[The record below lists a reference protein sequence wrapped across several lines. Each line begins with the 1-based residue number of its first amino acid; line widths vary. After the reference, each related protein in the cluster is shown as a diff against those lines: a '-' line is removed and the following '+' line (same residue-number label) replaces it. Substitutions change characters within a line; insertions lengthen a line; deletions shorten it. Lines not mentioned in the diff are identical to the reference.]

1 MKIGIIGSSGFIG
14 NNLYLFLKEKTNH
27 KIIKFSSYSKFKQKW
42 SNKVLNEIKKKK
54 PEIII
59 NCSANQNLFSN
70 KENLINLINTNISSN
85 ILFLDQAIKNK
96 NFKSYISFGTKWEL
110 GDTRINRPLNFY
122 AATKNANESFYRFYA
137 NKKSSIISLKV
148 FDTYGQNDN
157 RKKFLNDLLKSYKK
171 NSVLNITA
179 GKQYLDYVHINDLCL
194 LIVKIIKDIK
204 SKKLS
209 GFKSYTVSSRK
220 PIRLINLI
228 KILNKRLIKK
238 LNIKIGKRKYR
249 MNESLNLTNKIFN
262 YPGWRA
268 SHNLIIELQKLFDK
282 KVK

>member
-1 MKIGIIGSSGFIG
+1 MENTK
-14 NNLYLFLKEKTNH
+14 NMETELKEWKDKYISLETKLNETIKMTNQL
-27 KIIKFSSYSKFKQKW
+27 ILNVNG
-42 SNKVLNEIKKKK
+42 SNKFVCDLHNALADAGLIKK
-54 PEIII
+54 PE
-59 NCSANQNLFSN
+59 
-70 KENLINLINTNISSN
+70 E
-85 ILFLDQAIKNK
+85 
-96 NFKSYISFGTKWEL
+96 
-110 GDTRINRPLNFY
+110 
-122 AATKNANESFYRFYA
+122 
-137 NKKSSIISLKV
+137 
-148 FDTYGQNDN
+148 
-157 RKKFLNDLLKSYKK
+157 
-171 NSVLNITA
+171 
-179 GKQYLDYVHINDLCL
+179 
-194 LIVKIIKDIK
+194 IIKDIK